1 MLHVCAEHIDEKADH
16 QAAAVLGIALVTLGE
31 DVGSEMAL
39 RTYDH
44 LLHYG
49 GLPIRRAVPLGL
61 ALMNIRLTHDADGE
75 VAQAWQCLHRPIF
88 QHVNA
93 CCHELPAHLMSI
105 VLTECSQPR
114 HYYCCIQLWR
124 VTAIIGLGLVAAG
137 TNNSRVAQLLRQLS
151 EFYSREPGP
160 LFTVRIA
167 QGLNHMGKG
176 LMTLHPF
183 HSDRLVLSPVA
194 LGGVLTML
202 IACLDMK
209 NTILDKY
216 SSRCWLRYNCQRSK
230 YYRSASH
237 SR

>member
-61 ALMNIRLTHDADGE
+61 ALMNIR
-75 VAQAWQCLHRPIF
+75 
-88 QHVNA
+88 
-93 CCHELPAHLMSI
+93 
-105 VLTECSQPR
+105 
-114 HYYCCIQLWR
+114 R
-124 VTAIIGLGLVAAG
+124 VTITVAYSSGASQSDTTIAAIIGLGLVAAG

-209 NTILDKY
+209 NTILDKVSCSAVVLPVVALPIRAVAVLLVVQQY
-216 SSRCWLRYNCQRSK
+216 YCSSVRTSVRCCRSM
-230 YYRSASH
+230 
-237 SR
+237 